1 MTILCRGN
9 SLYLIIHE
17 MLAKA
22 EVGDGDAL
30 VPLVQDNVA
39 QLEVSA
45 SNTRIK
51 NDLVDDK
58 SLARK

>member
-1 MTILCRGN
+1 
-9 SLYLIIHE
+9 